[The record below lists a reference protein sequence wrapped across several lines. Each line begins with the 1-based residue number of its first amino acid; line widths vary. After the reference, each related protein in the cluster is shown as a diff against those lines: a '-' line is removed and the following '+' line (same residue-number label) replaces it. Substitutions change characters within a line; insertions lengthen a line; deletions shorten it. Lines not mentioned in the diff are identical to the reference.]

1 MRDFRDCYERRWIV
15 RRHDLQHANRRHA
28 FQVLHNFSTLGGDG
42 YQPRSELIVL
52 GSQLYG
58 TTELGGVFE
67 TPKNP
72 GGTAFRLNLDGTGYE
87 RIHSFG
93 GSV

>member
-1 MRDFRDCYERRWIV
+1 MSGGGSSGGTIFSMQTDGS
-15 RRHDLQHANRRHA
+15 A
-28 FQVLHNFSTLGGDG
+28 FQVLHNFSTLGADG

-93 GSV
+93 GSA